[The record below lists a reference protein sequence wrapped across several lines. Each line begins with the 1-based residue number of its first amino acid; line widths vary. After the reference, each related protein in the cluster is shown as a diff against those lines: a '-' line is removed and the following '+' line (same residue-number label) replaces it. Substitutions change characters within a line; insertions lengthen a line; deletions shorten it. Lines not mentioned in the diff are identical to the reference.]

1 MNEIVI
7 KKTALYNL
15 HEKLGAKFV
24 SFAGWEM
31 PIHYTGSGILKE
43 HDAVRNHVGL
53 FDISHMGR
61 FMLSGKG
68 CEAMLSKIVPTPTLK
83 LKKGMAQYSFLLNEQ
98 GKVLDDIYIY
108 KQAKDKIF
116 IIVNA
121 SNREKDFL
129 WLHSHLSDLHLSD
142 PAGAPCPAGVAP
154 LANLQDVTFETA
166 LLALQGPKSWDVL
179 ERVIPFD
186 KEEIALRTFV
196 DTEII
201 GARGKG
207 TLVARTGYTGERGYE
222 IMVSS
227 SIAEKVWK
235 ALLAVG
241 KEFNILPVGLGA
253 RDTLRLEKG
262 YPLYGHEINE
272 EITPIEA
279 GLDKFID
286 FTKDFIGKEPLM
298 LQKEKGV
305 TQKRICFQLLVGGVP
320 REGYSIYSGDKEIGR
335 VTSGNFSPSLKK
347 GIGMGLVDPR
357 YAEQGSEIFIEI
369 HERGA
374 AAVIVKAPFYRKGN
388 K

>member
-1 MNEIVI
+1 MNDVAVQ
-7 KKTALYNL
+7 KTARKTPL
-15 HEKLGAKFV
+15 HNIHAKLGAKFV
-24 SFAGWEM
+24 PFAGWEM
-31 PIHYTGSGILKE
+31 PIQYSGSGILKE

-61 FMLSGKG
+61 FTLTGKG
-68 CEAMLSKIVPTPTLK
+68 CEAVLSNIVPTPTLK
-83 LKKGMAQYSFLLNEQ
+83 LKKGIAQYSFLLNEQ

-108 KQAKDKIF
+108 KQGKDKFF

-121 SNREKDFL
+121 SNREKDFA
-129 WLHSHLSDLHLSD
+129 WLQSHLPE
-142 PAGAPCPAGVAP
+142 PAI
-154 LANLQDVTFETA
+154 LKDITFETA
-166 LLALQGPKSWDVL
+166 LLALQGPRSWDVL

-222 IMVSS
+222 MVVSS
-227 SIAEKVWK
+227 KIAEKVWK
-235 ALLAVG
+235 VFLQAG
-241 KEFNILPVGLGA
+241 KEFHILPVGLGA

-272 EITPIEA
+272 DTTPIEA
-279 GLDKFID
+279 DLDKFID
-286 FTKDFIGKEPLM
+286 FTKDFIGKAPLM
-298 LQKEKGV
+298 LQRDKGV
-305 TQKRICFQLLVGGVP
+305 TQKRICFELMVGGVP

-347 GIGMGLVDPR
+347 GIGLGLVDPR
-357 YAEQGSEIFIEI
+357 FATIGSEIFISI
-369 HERGA
+369 HDRGA
-374 AAVIVKAPFYRKGN
+374 AAVIVKAPFYRKV

>member
-1 MNEIVI
+1 M
-7 KKTALYNL
+7 KKTPLYDS

-129 WLHSHLSDLHLSD
+129 WLQSHLSD
-142 PAGAPCPAGVAP
+142 P
-154 LANLQDVTFETA
+154 ANLQDVTFETA
-166 LLALQGPKSWDVL
+166 LLALQGPKSWDLL

-222 IMVSS
+222 IMVAS

-235 ALLAVG
+235 ALLAEG

-272 EITPIEA
+272 ETTPIEA

-320 REGYSIYSGDKEIGR
+320 REGYSIYSGDKEIGK

-374 AAVIVKAPFYRKGN
+374 AAVIVKAPFYRKGT
-388 K
+388 

>member
-1 MNEIVI
+1 MPAQGDDRATTRIAPTLRGDGM
-7 KKTALYNL
+7 KKTPLYDS

-129 WLHSHLSDLHLSD
+129 WLQSHLSD
-142 PAGAPCPAGVAP
+142 P
-154 LANLQDVTFETA
+154 ANLQDVTFETA
-166 LLALQGPKSWDVL
+166 LLALQGPKSWDLL

-222 IMVSS
+222 IMVAS

-235 ALLAVG
+235 ALLAEG

-272 EITPIEA
+272 ETTPIEA

-320 REGYSIYSGDKEIGR
+320 REGYSIYSGDKEIGK

-374 AAVIVKAPFYRKGN
+374 AAVIVKAPFYRKGT
-388 K
+388 